1 VSTLAVTEWFL
12 THKVAKIA
20 LDVPNLRIKKKGK
33 KKAIHCELKTLVS
46 SAKLIQILI
55 LAKFHAPII
64 LGACP

>member
-1 VSTLAVTEWFL
+1 MVSNPQSG
-12 THKVAKIA
+12 KYS
-20 LDVPNLRIKKKGK
+20 LRCSKFEDKNKGK

-46 SAKLIQILI
+46 NAKLIQILI